1 MVPCRVLTDSPFDT
15 LEKTF
20 DLLVAGPHPL
30 ALDSTSLDGLADR
43 GIPLKAMLLHPSMSF
58 DVRDAVVDELVARSR
73 AKGGAWTVGVAGVL
87 LPGLRRAVWALV
99 QSCPGKAADIE
110 LADVAKALGISY
122 KACHQRH
129 PPDRYSPFE
138 FVEKRPETHCSSN
151 GGRPRQGRSI
161 DRRPDKRR
169 STPTTPRT

>member
-129 PPDRYSPFE
+129 PR
-138 FVEKRPETHCSSN
+138 
-151 GGRPRQGRSI
+151 
-161 DRRPDKRR
+161 
-169 STPTTPRT
+169 